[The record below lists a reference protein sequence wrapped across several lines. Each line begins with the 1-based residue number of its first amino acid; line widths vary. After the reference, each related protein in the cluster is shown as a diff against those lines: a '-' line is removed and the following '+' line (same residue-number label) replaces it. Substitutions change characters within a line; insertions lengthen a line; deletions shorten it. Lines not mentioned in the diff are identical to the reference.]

1 MKTLLIIIA
10 AFFYLFT
17 NAQNIDYAQSII
29 SELSSEKY
37 HGRGYYKKGD
47 IKASK
52 YLKKEFKKYCKSLDS
67 DYYQSFSFPVNTF
80 PGKMD
85 IEYGEQLLNP
95 GKDYVVREY
104 SSGRKGEYSIYYL
117 DSASFDKQTA
127 LKDIEQ
133 FEAQEFFLA
142 ADYKFYFQFKDELAE
157 IYELNPAGAIMF
169 FDPPIRYYKAHSSF
183 NKESTVIWIDKNLK
197 DPEIET
203 ISLNIENKFIDNY
216 ETRNV
221 LGYIE
226 GSACKD
232 SFYVITAH
240 YDHLGRM
247 GKQTYFPGANDN
259 ASGVAMLLNLAEYYS
274 LPENKP
280 KYSLCFI
287 AFAGE
292 ETGLRGAKYY
302 TENPRFP
309 LKNIKYLINLDMIAD
324 NGDSIHTEYSTEGED
339 GFKQIESIAQKT
351 DTELVFDVEELAGNS
366 DHYPFALNNVPAV
379 FFLTKGD
386 YYSVYHTPYDTFEN
400 TDLTNYS
407 KLFKTITEF
416 IELESN

>member
-1 MKTLLIIIA
+1 MKTLLVIIA
-10 AFFYLFT
+10 TFFYLFT
-17 NAQNIDYAQSII
+17 NAQNIDYAKSIV

-47 IKASK
+47 VKASK
-52 YLKKEFKKYCKSLDS
+52 YLAKELKKYCNSFNGN
-67 DYYQSFSFPVNTF
+67 YYQDFSFPVNTF
-80 PGKMD
+80 PGKME
-85 IEYGEQLLNP
+85 IEYGEQLLYP

-104 SSGRKGEYSIYYL
+104 SSGKKGNYSIYYL
-117 DSASFDKQTA
+117 DSASFDMEAAK
-127 LKDIEQ
+127 KDIAK
-133 FEAQEFFLA
+133 FEAKTYFLA

-183 NKESTVIWIDKNLK
+183 NKESTVIWIDKELK
-197 DPEIET
+197 DTIIEA
-203 ISLNIENKFIDNY
+203 INLNIENEFIDKY
-216 ETRNV
+216 DTRNV

-232 SFYVITAH
+232 SFYVFTAH

-247 GKQTYFPGANDN
+247 GKKTYFPGANDN

-274 LPENKP
+274 LPENQP
-280 KYSLCFI
+280 KYSMCFI

-292 ETGLRGAKYY
+292 ETGLRGSQYY
-302 TENPRFP
+302 TENPLFP
-309 LKNIKYLINLDMIAD
+309 LEKIKYLINFDMIAD
-324 NGDSIHTEYSTEGED
+324 NGDSIHTEYSEEGKSH
-339 GFKQIESIAQKT
+339 FAQIESIAHKSHK
-351 DTELVFDVEELAGNS
+351 ELVFDVEELAGNS

-386 YYSVYHTPYDTFEN
+386 YYSVYHTPFDTFEN
-400 TDLTNYS
+400 TDFTNYS
-407 KLFKTITEF
+407 KLFRTVTEF
-416 IELESN
+416 IKMESK